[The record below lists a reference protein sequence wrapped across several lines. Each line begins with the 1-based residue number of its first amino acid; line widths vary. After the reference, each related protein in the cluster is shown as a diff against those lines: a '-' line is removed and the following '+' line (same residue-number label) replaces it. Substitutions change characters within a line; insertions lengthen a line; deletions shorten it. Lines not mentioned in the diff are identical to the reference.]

1 MSQQDGNGRRRRSP
15 RVSSSRSNESLS
27 GGKYNNNSNEKL
39 TAREGGSGRK
49 NAANKKG
56 IYRTSSHDHVRKLV
70 EQEGRTARNLVTW
83 SVPVSTSQSE
93 EKPKRTKPRVTAR
106 KRYSTPD
113 KSGSSERE
121 GSPVTKGGSKSPN
134 RGRSSRKTS
143 LSSTGRK
150 SDLRAR
156 YWSYLFDNLKRAVD
170 EIYSTCEVDESTVE
184 CQEVIMMLDQ
194 CRRDFAA
201 LIERIHVQDAFEKAD
216 RKDRPTSLAWEVRK
230 SSPGKS
236 LVTSP
241 CTVQERNTDSPVRS
255 LDFTAHNSAS
265 AVVPH
270 PSAPQQSPLTGLSW
284 ADKVK
289 GTPSPVAS
297 ACKIVPSNTTAFTHR
312 TKQEGGAAEISENNG
327 LENGSDNE
335 GWETVRHGKKNNEH
349 GGKKDSKGRP
359 HSATSRDS
367 AQITPSQNGK
377 LNHFTGSPSVRTSSE
392 RPGTISINENIK
404 SVISKSENSQGV
416 ICKNEICMRGDSK
429 NGESKRNDLTV
440 AAVSEHNRT
449 MNGLTRESRGSLT
462 SDEEEELAVPLDYSD
477 IEQDVDYD
485 EEHEKAISDAIQAEE
500 TLSREMEEWHEQALA
515 SAIAHEKSLNQE
527 IEKEEA
533 FVTALNGH
541 GLTPTSEMETET
553 EGEGGDADNNEETSL
568 DGSSKN
574 ITWDEMVAKYEVH
587 CDGFWRLLQTSS
599 NISLLIM
606 KLIVHC
612 DDFWRLLR
620 GPSNMALLL
629 MKLLIPYDVL
639 KARQQRERLLEER
652 LQKLQILSEKVEKVR
667 DLQEDLL
674 HQRHCHLEEKHQ
686 RGERLRMIM
695 LQEKV
700 RKAQEEEA
708 KVNEIAFINTLEA
721 QNKKI
726 EVMSRFQGHEARLQ
740 DLQEERQRKREEQ
753 QAKEAAAQERRRQ
766 LEAERMARLEEM
778 QQKKLEQEAKYK
790 REKMEREKA
799 REEAAKERAR
809 EREMRIAAKN
819 EALRTAVEQLQLKIQ
834 QKQTDSTRRHEQQL
848 EQVKE
853 KAAAG
858 VSRHPTLEE
867 VPNVTPYDTK
877 KICTI
882 CNVEIVSEVYLLS
895 HLRGKKHQQ
904 SLLDK
909 NIKPTPED
917 KDTVSLQ
924 YIKDMS
930 TENTEQKKRQSLE
943 RQKAQ
948 KKRAKKLRTRMA
960 AKGREYEG
968 TLSSS
973 GPQKHESA
981 KKSRLQK
988 IVKDLN
994 RHLQMQA
1001 TGPWATTRVA
1011 ALERLHYELQKHDT
1025 QGEFSAML
1033 RKEKADQVSFFSLDG
1048 LSVLTKILMVID
1060 VSESKL
1066 AAPIIPSK
1074 TLCHVVN
1081 TVTMVCR
1088 DCQESSQ
1095 YMVMSNKLPV
1105 ALDLLM
1111 FQLRRDAKETSATAQ
1126 RNLDLISFIAC
1137 SEYSVSACFI
1147 VCSDLI
1153 EDIKTYLSSI
1163 REPFDDDHVTIE
1175 MVQSCLQLVAS
1186 IGLYLGSRSSGVF
1199 EAKKDDVTQFVQT
1212 FKETELVAII
1222 PTLYTMLL
1230 HYGHPRHSSPPP
1242 TLPQYQVSIATEGL
1256 RALNNMAAVDL
1267 QVLQACLGSEGISL
1281 EFRHI
1286 ISYLL
1291 WICCEGPAEDLLHE
1305 VILIVGN
1312 FTVLNQENQVFVQS
1326 GRNPTL
1332 LHQFAHLPFQ
1342 YFSDPRLRNVLFP
1355 SLIAACYDN
1364 EENKAI
1370 IEQEVSC
1377 ALLENFLQDKLLDG
1391 EQDKLLPSKSR
1402 NTSADDV
1409 PERFSLESR
1418 FPVTLWNKASDFLLG
1433 TDSTKE

>member
-1 MSQQDGNGRRRRSP
+1 MPATNA
-15 RVSSSRSNESLS
+15 E
-27 GGKYNNNSNEKL
+27 
-39 TAREGGSGRK
+39 RK
-49 NAANKKG
+49 
-56 IYRTSSHDHVRKLV
+56 
-70 EQEGRTARNLVTW
+70 
-83 SVPVSTSQSE
+83 
-93 EKPKRTKPRVTAR
+93 KPKRTKPRVTAR

-574 ITWDEMVAKYEVH
+574 ITWDEMVAKYEA
-587 CDGFWRLLQTSS
+587 DQTSGDALS
-599 NISLLIM
+599 WGDAVEQADSRPPGRAVAM
-606 KLIVHC
+606 HQKLSS
-612 DDFWRLLR
+612 
-620 GPSNMALLL
+620 PSRKRPLSE
-629 MKLLIPYDVL
+629 KIRIHEEKQL

-686 RGERLRMIM
+686 RAERLRMIM

-766 LEAERMARLEEM
+766 LEAERMARLDEM

-1011 ALERLHYELQKHDT
+1011 ALERSLGELGRILD
-1025 QGEFSAML
+1025 S
-1033 RKEKADQVSFFSLDG
+1033 KEKADQVSFFSLDG

-1066 AAPIIPSK
+1066 ATPIIPSK

-1111 FQLRRDAKETSATAQ
+1111 FQLRNLSTSKQATHQGKKTPDKIDPTPPPTPSGGDPLAAALLRLVSTVLMALSSDQRDAKETSATAQ
-1126 RNLDLISFIAC
+1126 RNLDLIS
-1137 SEYSVSACFI
+1137 FI

-1332 LHQFAHLPFQ
+1332 LQQLCSLPFQ

-1355 SLIAACYDN
+1355 SLIASCYDN